1 LRGEIMIMT
10 TIVYKGVL
18 GGLAAIILIFTCDLI
33 ANWMKSKEQVCATSE
48 KGTKQ

>member
-1 LRGEIMIMT
+1 MIMT

-18 GGLAAIILIFTCDLI
+18 GGLAAIVFIFTCDLI